1 MFTIDESKLYSLI
14 NVYKENF
21 EQNFPNEK
29 YKWEAV
35 KHFQDNWDI
44 NAEDFPTM
52 LSNSLSKT
60 GNLLASV
67 SNFPRRMIKQF
78 ADRFPEEVKELF
90 KTLYN
95 EGFDLKER
103 IDSFIS
109 GIERIH
115 KKWDGKEAKNHYHT
129 FNVVSTYL
137 WLRYPDKYYIYKPS
151 VANQLFEELGIDIKL
166 TLLKAEAVIK
176 TYELYDEISSALIRD
191 TEFKEKYADS
201 LTNTC
206 YPDEHLHTAMIDL
219 GYFISK
225 SYIQKKLLYVAF
237 LEKFPY
243 ESLASLPIE
252 KYTNLNK
259 SDSFCYWLERKA
271 KDLGSIAGGS
281 SYKFGIYQYATT
293 PTDAQK
299 FVDFDSIY
307 AWYKKYHKQ
316 TANEAYELVRDTIIE
331 IASLARD
338 GKLEDIDNITELGDV
353 VKWKIAFIYSNAS
366 LIPIYNR
373 QMLAYS
379 AENLGMQN
387 VETATIPDI
396 QRYLLSIKGDK
407 DIFIFY
413 EELLKILESFTETE
427 NDVETNNNTD
437 MKYWMYAPG
446 ENASKW
452 PRCLEQNI
460 MCIGWDEL
468 GELLQF
474 NTVEEV
480 RTTLR
485 ETYNKPNASFMN
497 DGLALWEFSHVMQVG
512 DVVYAKQGQ
521 NKVIGRGI
529 VTSEYNYD
537 PNQEDYIHIRKVEW
551 THVGEWTLE
560 NIVLKTLTDITKYP
574 DYVKKIEAMITEGK
588 NDNKQSIQYDEKYLY
603 YINLLLKNKNL
614 ILNGAPGTGK
624 TYLAKQ
630 IAAQIIFDGNVPEDF
645 EENEMFINQYGFVQ
659 FHPSYDYTDFVEG
672 LRPTPPNKNGNIGF
686 ERKDGIFK
694 AFCRN
699 AISTSSSQ
707 IVSTFQSIY
716 DSIVKD
722 IEAGAITSYQNRQ
735 GQNSPLRVNDKGR
748 IEYRASENSPRTE
761 KEENI
766 KLFYDYFIKNNIY
779 DISSY
784 ERDDYWNLIAE
795 LSNGSTKKVDYIEY
809 GWILQELLN
818 RTHKVFKESITEI
831 KPYIFII
838 DEVNR
843 GEISKIFGELFF
855 AIDPGYRGKK
865 GKVQT
870 QYQNLITDESDPFKD
885 GFYIPEN
892 VYIIG
897 TMNDIDRSVE
907 CMDFAMRRRFTF
919 KEITAE
925 ESAKNMGVDPD
936 RMKRLNNAISGIEGF
951 NSSFHIGAAYFRGVT
966 DYEELWELKLQ
977 GLLKEYLRGMP
988 DADETLNTLK
998 KAYFKSEE

>member
-52 LSNSLSKT
+52 LSNALSKT
-60 GNLLASV
+60 GNLLAAL
-67 SNFPRRMIKQF
+67 NFFPRRMIKQY
-78 ADRFPEEVKELF
+78 ATRFPKEVKGLFEELF
-90 KTLYN
+90 N
-95 EGFDLKER
+95 ESLDLKER
-103 IDSFIS
+103 IDAFIA
-109 GIERIH
+109 GVEYIH
-115 KKWDGKEAKNHYHT
+115 KQWDVNGTLNHYQT
-129 FNVVSTYL
+129 FNAVSTYL

-151 VANQLFEELGIDIKL
+151 VAKLMFDKLGVDMKL
-166 TLLKAEAVIK
+166 TPLRANAVIE
-176 TYELYDEISSALIRD
+176 TYELYDYISKTLCKD
-191 TEFKEKYADS
+191 NEFKKMLVESLAD
-201 LTNTC
+201 TC
-206 YPDEHLHTAMIDL
+206 YSDEFMVTAAIDL
-219 GYFISK
+219 GYYFK
-225 SYIQKKLLYVAF
+225 KQQK
-237 LEKFPY
+237 
-243 ESLASLPIE
+243 AS
-252 KYTNLNK
+252 
-259 SDSFCYWLERKA
+259 
-271 KDLGSIAGGS
+271 
-281 SYKFGIYQYATT
+281 ATT
-293 PTDAQK
+293 LSPNPT
-299 FVDFDSIY
+299 
-307 AWYKKYHKQ
+307 
-316 TANEAYELVRDTIIE
+316 
-331 IASLARD
+331 
-338 GKLEDIDNITELGDV
+338 LET
-353 VKWKIAFIYSNAS
+353 
-366 LIPIYNR
+366 
-373 QMLAYS
+373 
-379 AENLGMQN
+379 
-387 VETATIPDI
+387 
-396 QRYLLSIKGDK
+396 
-407 DIFIFY
+407 
-413 EELLKILESFTETE
+413 
-427 NDVETNNNTD
+427 
-437 MKYWMYAPG
+437 KYWMYSPG

-452 PRCLEQNI
+452 SRCKEQSI
-460 MCIGWDEL
+460 ICIGWDEMGDL
-468 GELLQF
+468 SQI
-474 NTVEEV
+474 NTLSEC
-480 RTTLR
+480 RDGLR
-485 ETYNKPNASFMN
+485 DVYENPDSSFMN
-497 DGLALWEFSHVMQVG
+497 DGLAIWEFSHVMQNG
-512 DVVYAKQGQ
+512 DIIYAKRGLS
-521 NKVIGRGI
+521 NIIARGI
-529 VTSEYNYD
+529 VKSEYIYD
-537 PNQEDYIHIRKVEW
+537 QSQEDFCHTRKVEW
-551 THVGEWTLE
+551 THIGEWTLE

-574 DYVKKIEAMITEGK
+574 DYVTKIEAMITEGK
-588 NDNKQSIQYDEKYLY
+588 NNNKQSTQYDEKYSY
-603 YINLLLKNKNL
+603 YIKLLLKNKNL

-722 IEAGAITSYQNRQ
+722 IEVGAITSYQNRQ
-735 GQNSPLRVNDKGR
+735 GQNYPLRVNDKGR

-795 LSNGSTKKVDYIEY
+795 LSNGSTNKVDYIEY

-988 DADETLNTLK
+988 DAEETLNTLK
-998 KAYFKSEE
+998 KAYFKTEE

>member
-1 MFTIDESKLYSLI
+1 MLAIDESKLYSLI
-14 NVYKENF
+14 EIFKGGFKENF
-21 EQNFPNEK
+21 LEEK

-35 KHFQDNWDI
+35 KHFQDNWNID
-44 NAEDFPTM
+44 AEDFPTM
-52 LSNSLSKT
+52 LSYALSKT
-60 GNLLASV
+60 GNLLAAT
-67 SNFPRRMIKQF
+67 NFFPRRMIKQY
-78 ADRFPEEVKELF
+78 ATRFPEEVRGLF
-90 KTLYN
+90 EGLFN
-95 EGFDLKER
+95 ESSDLKER
-103 IDSFIS
+103 IDAFIA
-109 GIERIH
+109 GIEYIH
-115 KKWDGKEAKNHYHT
+115 KQWNGNGTLNHYQT
-129 FNVVSTYL
+129 FNAVSTYL

-151 VANQLFEELGIDIKL
+151 VAKLMFEKLGVDIKL
-166 TLLKAEAVIK
+166 TPLRANAVIR
-176 TYELYDEISSALIRD
+176 TYELYDYISKTLYKD
-191 TEFKEKYADS
+191 NEFKKMLVESLAD
-201 LTNTC
+201 TC
-206 YPDEHLHTAMIDL
+206 YSDEFMVTAAIDL
-219 GYFISK
+219 GYYFK
-225 SYIQKKLLYVAF
+225 KQQK
-237 LEKFPY
+237 
-243 ESLASLPIE
+243 AS
-252 KYTNLNK
+252 
-259 SDSFCYWLERKA
+259 
-271 KDLGSIAGGS
+271 
-281 SYKFGIYQYATT
+281 ATT
-293 PTDAQK
+293 LP
-299 FVDFDSIY
+299 S
-307 AWYKKYHKQ
+307 
-316 TANEAYELVRDTIIE
+316 N
-331 IASLARD
+331 LA
-338 GKLEDIDNITELGDV
+338 LET
-353 VKWKIAFIYSNAS
+353 
-366 LIPIYNR
+366 
-373 QMLAYS
+373 
-379 AENLGMQN
+379 
-387 VETATIPDI
+387 
-396 QRYLLSIKGDK
+396 
-407 DIFIFY
+407 
-413 EELLKILESFTETE
+413 
-427 NDVETNNNTD
+427 
-437 MKYWMYAPG
+437 KYWMYAPG

-452 PRCLEQNI
+452 SRCKEQGI
-460 MCIGWDEL
+460 ICIGWDEMGDL
-468 GELLQF
+468 SQI
-474 NTVEEV
+474 NTLSEC
-480 RTTLR
+480 RDGLR
-485 ETYNKPNASFMN
+485 DVYENPDSSFMN
-497 DGLALWEFSHVMQVG
+497 DGLAIWEFSHVMQNG
-512 DVVYAKQGQ
+512 DIIYAKRGLS
-521 NKVIGRGI
+521 NIIARGI
-529 VTSEYNYD
+529 VKSEYIYD
-537 PNQEDYIHIRKVEW
+537 QSQEDFCHTRKVEW
-551 THVGEWTLE
+551 THIGEWTLE
-560 NIVLKTLTDITKYP
+560 NIVQKTLTDITKYP
-574 DYVKKIEAMITEGK
+574 DYVKKIETMITEGK
-588 NDNKQSIQYDEKYLY
+588 NDNKQSTQYDEKYSY

-645 EENEMFINQYGFVQ
+645 EENEKFINQYGFVQ

-672 LRPTPPNKNGNIGF
+672 LRPTSPNKDGSIGF

-735 GQNSPLRVNDKGR
+735 GQNCPLRVNDKGR

-795 LSNGSTKKVDYIEY
+795 LSNGSTNKVDYIEY

-855 AIDPGYRGKK
+855 SIDPGYRGKK

-925 ESAKNMGVDPD
+925 ESAKNMGVDPG
-936 RMKRLNNAISGIEGF
+936 RMKCLNNAISEIEGF
-951 NSSFHIGAAYFRGVT
+951 NSSFHIGAAYFRGVI

-988 DADETLNTLK
+988 DAEENLNTLK
-998 KAYFKSEE
+998 EAYFKTEE

>member
-1 MFTIDESKLYSLI
+1 MLAIDESKLYSLI
-14 NVYKENF
+14 EIFKEGFKENF
-21 EQNFPNEK
+21 LEEK

-35 KHFQDNWDI
+35 KHFQDNWNID
-44 NAEDFPTM
+44 ADDFPTM
-52 LSNSLSKT
+52 LSNALSKT
-60 GNLLASV
+60 GNLLAAL
-67 SNFPRRMIKQF
+67 NFFPRRMIKQY
-78 ADRFPEEVKELF
+78 ATRFTKEVKGLFEELF
-90 KTLYN
+90 N
-95 EGFDLKER
+95 ESSDLKER
-103 IDSFIS
+103 IDAFIA
-109 GIERIH
+109 GIEYIH
-115 KKWDGKEAKNHYHT
+115 KQWDGNGTLNHYQT
-129 FNVVSTYL
+129 FNAVSTYL

-151 VANQLFEELGIDIKL
+151 VAKLMFEKLGVDMKL
-166 TLLKAEAVIK
+166 TPLRANAVIK
-176 TYELYDEISSALIRD
+176 TYELYDYISKTLCKD
-191 TEFKEKYADS
+191 NEFKKMLVESLAD
-201 LTNTC
+201 TC
-206 YPDEHLHTAMIDL
+206 YSDEFMVTAAIDL
-219 GYFISK
+219 GYYFK
-225 SYIQKKLLYVAF
+225 KQQK
-237 LEKFPY
+237 
-243 ESLASLPIE
+243 AS
-252 KYTNLNK
+252 
-259 SDSFCYWLERKA
+259 
-271 KDLGSIAGGS
+271 
-281 SYKFGIYQYATT
+281 ATT
-293 PTDAQK
+293 LSPNPT
-299 FVDFDSIY
+299 
-307 AWYKKYHKQ
+307 
-316 TANEAYELVRDTIIE
+316 
-331 IASLARD
+331 
-338 GKLEDIDNITELGDV
+338 LET
-353 VKWKIAFIYSNAS
+353 
-366 LIPIYNR
+366 
-373 QMLAYS
+373 
-379 AENLGMQN
+379 
-387 VETATIPDI
+387 
-396 QRYLLSIKGDK
+396 
-407 DIFIFY
+407 
-413 EELLKILESFTETE
+413 
-427 NDVETNNNTD
+427 
-437 MKYWMYAPG
+437 KYWMYAPG

-452 PRCLEQNI
+452 SRCKEQSI
-460 MCIGWDEL
+460 ICIGWDEMGDL
-468 GELLQF
+468 SQI
-474 NTVEEV
+474 NTLSEC
-480 RTTLR
+480 RDGLR
-485 ETYNKPNASFMN
+485 DVYENPDSSFMN
-497 DGLALWEFSHVMQVG
+497 DGLAIWEFSHVMQNG
-512 DVVYAKQGQ
+512 DIIYAKRGLS
-521 NKVIGRGI
+521 NIIARGI
-529 VTSEYNYD
+529 VKSEYIYD
-537 PNQEDYIHIRKVEW
+537 QSQEDFCHTRKVEW
-551 THVGEWTLE
+551 THIGEWALE
-560 NIVLKTLTDITKYP
+560 NIVQKTLTDITKYP
-574 DYVKKIEAMITEGK
+574 DYVTKIEAMITEGK
-588 NDNKQSIQYDEKYLY
+588 NNNKQSTQYDEKYSY
-603 YINLLLKNKNL
+603 YIKLLLKNKNL

-672 LRPTPPNKNGNIGF
+672 LRPTSPNKNGNIGF

-722 IEAGAITSYQNRQ
+722 IEVGAITSYQNRQ
-735 GQNSPLRVNDKGR
+735 GQNCPLRVNDKGR

-795 LSNGSTKKVDYIEY
+795 LSNGSTNKVDYIEY

-936 RMKRLNNAISGIEGF
+936 RMKHLNNAISGIEGF
-951 NSSFHIGAAYFRGVT
+951 NSSFHVGAAYFRGVT

-988 DADETLNTLK
+988 DAEENLNTLK
-998 KAYFKSEE
+998 EAYFKTEQL

>member
-1 MFTIDESKLYSLI
+1 MLTIDESKLYSLI
-14 NVYKENF
+14 EIFKEGFKENF
-21 EQNFPNEK
+21 LEEK

-35 KHFQDNWDI
+35 KHFQDNWNID
-44 NAEDFPTM
+44 ADDFPTM
-52 LSNSLSKT
+52 LSNALSKT
-60 GNLLASV
+60 GNLLAAL
-67 SNFPRRMIKQF
+67 NFFPRRMIKQY
-78 ADRFPEEVKELF
+78 ATRFTKEVKDLFEELF
-90 KTLYN
+90 N
-95 EGFDLKER
+95 ESLDLKER
-103 IDSFIS
+103 IDAFIA
-109 GIERIH
+109 GIEYIH
-115 KKWDGKEAKNHYHT
+115 KQWDGNGTLNHYQT
-129 FNVVSTYL
+129 FNAVSTYL

-151 VANQLFEELGIDIKL
+151 VAKLMFEKLGVDMKL
-166 TLLKAEAVIK
+166 TPLRANAVIK
-176 TYELYDEISSALIRD
+176 TYELYDYISKTLCKD
-191 TEFKEKYADS
+191 NEFKKMLVESLAD
-201 LTNTC
+201 TC
-206 YPDEHLHTAMIDL
+206 YSDEFMVTAAIDL
-219 GYFISK
+219 GYYFK
-225 SYIQKKLLYVAF
+225 KQQK
-237 LEKFPY
+237 
-243 ESLASLPIE
+243 AS
-252 KYTNLNK
+252 
-259 SDSFCYWLERKA
+259 
-271 KDLGSIAGGS
+271 
-281 SYKFGIYQYATT
+281 ATT
-293 PTDAQK
+293 LSPNPT
-299 FVDFDSIY
+299 
-307 AWYKKYHKQ
+307 
-316 TANEAYELVRDTIIE
+316 
-331 IASLARD
+331 
-338 GKLEDIDNITELGDV
+338 LET
-353 VKWKIAFIYSNAS
+353 
-366 LIPIYNR
+366 
-373 QMLAYS
+373 
-379 AENLGMQN
+379 
-387 VETATIPDI
+387 
-396 QRYLLSIKGDK
+396 
-407 DIFIFY
+407 
-413 EELLKILESFTETE
+413 
-427 NDVETNNNTD
+427 
-437 MKYWMYAPG
+437 KYWMYAPG

-452 PRCLEQNI
+452 SRCKEQSI
-460 MCIGWDEL
+460 ICIGWDEMGDL
-468 GELLQF
+468 SQI
-474 NTVEEV
+474 NTLSEC
-480 RTTLR
+480 RDGLR
-485 ETYNKPNASFMN
+485 DVYENPDSSFMN
-497 DGLALWEFSHVMQVG
+497 DGLAIWEFSHVMQNG
-512 DVVYAKQGQ
+512 DIIYAKRGLS
-521 NKVIGRGI
+521 NIIARGI
-529 VTSEYNYD
+529 VKSEYIYD
-537 PNQEDYIHIRKVEW
+537 QSQEDFCHTRKVEW
-551 THVGEWTLE
+551 THIGEWALE
-560 NIVLKTLTDITKYP
+560 NIVQKTLTDITKYP
-574 DYVKKIEAMITEGK
+574 DYVTKIEAMITEGK
-588 NDNKQSIQYDEKYLY
+588 NNNKQSTQYDEKYSY

-722 IEAGAITSYQNRQ
+722 IEVGAITSYQNRQ
-735 GQNSPLRVNDKGR
+735 GQNCPLRVNDKGR

-795 LSNGSTKKVDYIEY
+795 LSNGSTNKVDYIEY

-998 KAYFKSEE
+998 KAYFKTEE